1 MIQELR
7 RYATRQQAVEII
19 YLKKDGETSRR
30 TSRLVQI
37 DENKGSLKAYCY
49 MRKAYRV
56 FVLENILAIVPV
68 SGHFAG

>member
-7 RYATRQQAVEII
+7 RYTVRQQAVEII
-19 YLKKDGETSRR
+19 YLKKDGEASRR
-30 TSRLVQI
+30 TIRVVHI
-37 DENKGSLKAYCY
+37 DVNKGSLKAYCY

-56 FVLENILAIVPV
+56 FVLDNILAIAPV